1 MKKGKQ
7 FIWAGLALLLLGAV
21 GITMS
26 QLIIE
31 SWLGVEREFGRE
43 PLSIKATRAGLLVF
57 AAGLGLMVYGGW
69 RNRRG

>member
-7 FIWAGLALLLLGAV
+7 FIWAGLALLLLGTV

-31 SWLGVEREFGRE
+31 SWLGVEREFGQE
-43 PLSIKATRAGLLVF
+43 PLSIKTARYGMLAF

>member
-43 PLSIKATRAGLLVF
+43 PLSIKTARYGMLAF